1 MSMEDTP
8 SYRLSRETRTLR
20 RRSGSVSG
28 VRRRVVLSVVILATL
43 LATLVLNQDPI
54 RAASFTVT
62 NTNDS
67 GPGSLRQAILDAN
80 ALGGTDTID
89 FNITTTDP
97 GYITSTDSFR
107 IQPGSALPTVT
118 DPVIIDGYTQPGAS
132 TNTNP
137 ITTSTNAVLQIELDG
152 TNAGASVDGLTITAG
167 RSTVRGLAINRFD
180 GDGIYLQRRGGNV
193 IDGVFIGTDVTGSL
207 DLGNGRAGVSIVSS
221 SPNNTIGGTASSARS
236 VISGNRWEIIAD
248 SDGNVITG
256 NFIGTDS
263 TGSFAL
269 GPPFSTGILLQVST
283 NNVIGGASPG
293 SRNVISG
300 HSIGVNIAA
309 SAAGNR
315 VHGNLIGTDVSGTIS
330 LSNGIGVW
338 LQASFFDGPTNNL
351 IGGPAPGEG
360 NVISGNRIGIFIE
373 DDDLVGT
380 TGNLIQGN
388 LIGTDIS
395 GTGALGNSSF
405 GVWVRG
411 ASGNTIGGTASGEGN
426 VIAHNGGDGVFV
438 ESGDSTAIVSNSI
451 SSNVGLGID
460 LGNDGPT
467 LNDTGD
473 TDIGA
478 NNLQN
483 FPVITSAVS
492 GGGTTTVQGPLNRK
506 PLTEFRLEF
515 FSNTA
520 CDPSGHGEGE
530 TFIGFTDVTTDGS
543 GNASFMVTFPIA
555 VPAGQLITATATDP
569 NGNTSEF
576 SECEVVAATGDTTPP
591 RCEVIGLNIA
601 HPAPPTNLLVEVE
614 DTGSGLD
621 AINGLIAKNAVV
633 NIPAFSVGTNAVIQV
648 VADKIDESKRSRVE
662 IQAIDVAGN
671 SSTCD
676 PVLATLTRDSRTLP
690 LTGIASTERY
700 LTISPNDPSGS
711 TVMVNVNGRWFR
723 AGVGHESVTID
734 LGSAMANGS
743 DNTVT
748 LWASSDTTILL
759 ADAVPK
765 HATISAAVRPWWH
778 SAWSQAPVVAGR

>member
-1 MSMEDTP
+1 M
-8 SYRLSRETRTLR
+8 
-20 RRSGSVSG
+20 
-28 VRRRVVLSVVILATL
+28 
-43 LATLVLNQDPI
+43 
-54 RAASFTVT
+54 
-62 NTNDS
+62 
-67 GPGSLRQAILDAN
+67 
-80 ALGGTDTID
+80 
-89 FNITTTDP
+89 
-97 GYITSTDSFR
+97 
-107 IQPGSALPTVT
+107 
-118 DPVIIDGYTQPGAS
+118 
-132 TNTNP
+132 
-137 ITTSTNAVLQIELDG
+137 
-152 TNAGASVDGLTITAG
+152 
-167 RSTVRGLAINRFD
+167 
-180 GDGIYLQRRGGNV
+180 
-193 IDGVFIGTDVTGSL
+193 
-207 DLGNGRAGVSIVSS
+207 
-221 SPNNTIGGTASSARS
+221 
-236 VISGNRWEIIAD
+236 
-248 SDGNVITG
+248 
-256 NFIGTDS
+256 
-263 TGSFAL
+263 
-269 GPPFSTGILLQVST
+269 
-283 NNVIGGASPG
+283 
-293 SRNVISG
+293 
-300 HSIGVNIAA
+300 
-309 SAAGNR
+309 
-315 VHGNLIGTDVSGTIS
+315 
-330 LSNGIGVW
+330 
-338 LQASFFDGPTNNL
+338 
-351 IGGPAPGEG
+351 
-360 NVISGNRIGIFIE
+360 
-373 DDDLVGT
+373 
-380 TGNLIQGN
+380 
-388 LIGTDIS
+388 
-395 GTGALGNSSF
+395 
-405 GVWVRG
+405 
-411 ASGNTIGGTASGEGN
+411 
-426 VIAHNGGDGVFV
+426 
-438 ESGDSTAIVSNSI
+438 
-451 SSNVGLGID
+451 GLGID

-492 GGGTTTVQGPLNRK
+492 GGGTTTVQGPLNSK

-765 HATISAAVRPWWH
+765 HASISPAAQPWWH